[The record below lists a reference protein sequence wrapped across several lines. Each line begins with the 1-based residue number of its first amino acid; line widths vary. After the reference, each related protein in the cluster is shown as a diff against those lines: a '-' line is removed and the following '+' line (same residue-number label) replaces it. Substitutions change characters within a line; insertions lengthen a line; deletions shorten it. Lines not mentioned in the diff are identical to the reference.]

1 MSVSGRHALI
11 VRGRLVMGWCLAVG
25 LMVAGCNATG
35 GGQQAKQPPVASAG
49 VDQSALAGD
58 QVSLN
63 GSESSDPA
71 GKALTFSWQQ
81 IGGTQV
87 ALQGSTTAFPSF
99 TAPDAAGVMTFRLT
113 VDNGDQ
119 SAQDDVSVII
129 SAQPDV
135 DTTGQPDVD
144 TTGTPEPKTGPIL
157 YVTNRVTNGIL
168 SWDISDPSNINGNIP
183 PDANLAGANTQL
195 LVPMDVTI
203 DHNGSLLV
211 VSSLAAN
218 PRVTSYLS
226 ADDLTG
232 INGNV
237 APDRNLQGAATGFG
251 VIAAL
256 DLHIEKDLLFVSE
269 VFPRD
274 VIYVFADASTAALNG
289 NKAPIRTIASAALV
303 NPYGISHAQNDDLYI
318 ANSGPPSNVLV
329 FADSST
335 INGTVTPT
343 RVLNSAAFG
352 NVIELFY
359 KNSDDTLFV
368 VNSTLGGN
376 RILVFQNA
384 STLNGTVTPDSILTI
399 QGATALTGVMVD
411 SLGIGY
417 VSDGGRNAVYSFD
430 NIANLNGTF
439 APDRVLTGANTLI
452 NNPGQIFVL
461 E

>member
-1 MSVSGRHALI
+1 MNVSGRHALL
-11 VRGRLVMGWCLAVG
+11 VRGRQAMGWCLA
-25 LMVAGCNATG
+25 LSLLVAGCNSI

-58 QVSLN
+58 QVSLY

-71 GKALTFSWQQ
+71 GKPLTFKWEQ

-87 ALQGSTTAFPSF
+87 ALTGDDTAFPSF
-99 TAPDAAGVMTFRLT
+99 IAPDAAGVVTFRLT
-113 VDNGDQ
+113 VDNGEQ
-119 SAQDDVSVII
+119 TAQDDASVFITTE
-129 SAQPDV
+129 PDV

-157 YVTNRVTNGIL
+157 YVTNRVARGIL
-168 SWDISDPSNINGNIP
+168 SWDISDPNNINGNIP
-183 PDANLAGANTQL
+183 PDANLSGAQTQF
-195 LVPMDVTI
+195 LVPMDLTI
-203 DHNGSLLV
+203 DNSGSLLV
-211 VSSLAAN
+211 VSSLAAG
-218 PRVTSYLS
+218 PRVTSYKG

-251 VIAAL
+251 VIAAM
-256 DLHIEKDLLFVSE
+256 DMQIEKDMLFVSE

-274 VIYVFADASTAALNG
+274 VVYVFADASTSALNG
-289 NKAPIRTIASAALV
+289 NKAPVRTIASAALV

-335 INGTVTPT
+335 INGTVNPT
-343 RVLNSAAFG
+343 RVLTSAAFG
-352 NVIELFY
+352 NVLDVFY
-359 KNSDDTLFV
+359 KNADDTLFV
-368 VNSTLGGN
+368 LNSTLGGN
-376 RILVFQNA
+376 RVLVFRNA
-384 STLNGTVTPDSILTI
+384 STLNGIVTPDSILTI
-399 QGATALTGVMVD
+399 QGATALTGVHVD
-411 SLGIGY
+411 SLGTGY
-417 VSDGGRNAVYSFD
+417 VSDGGTNAVYSFD

-439 APDRVLTGANTLI
+439 APDRTLQGANTLLG
-452 NNPGQIFVL
+452 NPGQIFIL